1 MTRPHDEARPEPPAV
16 SAEQSSV
23 VIGRPPIGAIA
34 PQRPAPA
41 EERPS
46 AEPARFAAP
55 PDTAVDVPAS
65 AAPTQDA
72 ATAAAARARTV
83 TAGRTLAAGG
93 FGDSGGPGPGGP
105 GGDTTIGTTNG
116 HRPSGRMAPLHIGS
130 HLISNAAL
138 ARLAVPASGSGMI
151 LGVAPTQRLV
161 TLRFFR
167 AEPTRIALVGGAWGG
182 QFLVFRAL
190 ALGARVAV
198 VTGEPSAWHG
208 FGERATGRDDL
219 VRVFRAE
226 FPLTLPSSP
235 YLPSLIVYDLGLAG
249 PAAPLQLGPWQ
260 TQLTIL
266 RRLEGSGVPSIQD
279 CDVAILQRLERD
291 EAEMAGSALR
301 LPSHM
306 VSLLQTMGTD
316 TAALWGSGVKR
327 FVMLVQTEVERTCT
341 GTPRR

>member
-1 MTRPHDEARPEPPAV
+1 MTRPDNEPRQNPAD
-16 SAEQSSV
+16 QSSV
-23 VIGRPPIGAIA
+23 VIGRPPIGAVA

-41 EERPS
+41 EQRPP
-46 AEPARFAAP
+46 AEAARPAAP
-55 PDTAVDVPAS
+55 ADTVAAPAS
-65 AAPTQDA
+65 AATAQDV
-72 ATAAAARARTV
+72 ATAAAAPRAV

-93 FGDSGGPGPGGP
+93 FGDPGGPGPGGP
-105 GGDTTIGTTNG
+105 DGDAAPVATNG
-116 HRPSGRMAPLHIGS
+116 YRPSGRMAPLHIGS
-130 HLISNAAL
+130 HLVSNATL
-138 ARLAVPASGSGMI
+138 AQLAVPASGSGMI
-151 LGVAPTQRLV
+151 IGVAPTQQLV

-182 QFLVFRAL
+182 QFLIFRAL

-226 FPLTLPSSP
+226 FPLSLPSSP
-235 YLPSLIVYDLGLAG
+235 YLPSLIVYDLGVAG

-279 CDVAILQRLERD
+279 CDVAILQRLQRD
-291 EAEMAGSALR
+291 EAELAGSALR
-301 LPSHM
+301 LPTHM
-306 VSLLQTMGTD
+306 VSLLQTMAID
-316 TAALWGSGVKR
+316 TAALWGSGAKR
-327 FVMLVQTEVERTCT
+327 YVMLVQTEIERTCT

>member
-1 MTRPHDEARPEPPAV
+1 
-16 SAEQSSV
+16 V

-41 EERPS
+41 EQQPPPEAARP
-46 AEPARFAAP
+46 AAP
-55 PDTAVDVPAS
+55 ADTGVDASATAAQDTA
-65 AAPTQDA
+65 TA
-72 ATAAAARARTV
+72 ATAPRAV

-93 FGDSGGPGPGGP
+93 FGDPGGPGPGGP
-105 GGDTTIGTTNG
+105 GGDAAVVAPNG

-130 HLISNAAL
+130 HLVSNAAL

-151 LGVAPTQRLV
+151 LGVAPTQQLV

-198 VTGEPSAWHG
+198 VTGEPSAWNG

-219 VRVFRAE
+219 VRIFRAE

-235 YLPSLIVYDLGLAG
+235 YLPSLIVYDLGVAG

-279 CDVAILQRLERD
+279 CDVAILQRLQRD
-291 EAEMAGSALR
+291 EAELAGSALR
-301 LPSHM
+301 LPTHM
-306 VSLLQTMGTD
+306 VSLLQTMAID
-316 TAALWGSGVKR
+316 TAALWGSGAR
-327 FVMLVQTEVERTCT
+327 RYVMLVQTEIERTCT
-341 GTPRR
+341 GAPRR